1 MIVSIF
7 TKNVAS
13 NKVSLA
19 MLYPTFPLSPSGR
32 VLRQKRGGGGGGGE
46 KFLRLF
52 LILCFYVCKEVKYSL
67 CLDNLKIDCLLMF

>member
-32 VLRQKRGGGGGGGE
+32 VLRQKRGGGGE

>member
-32 VLRQKRGGGGGGGE
+32 VLRQKKGGGGE
-46 KFLRLF
+46 
-52 LILCFYVCKEVKYSL
+52 ILTFISDSVLL
-67 CLDNLKIDCLLMF
+67 CL

>member
-32 VLRQKRGGGGGGGE
+32 VLRQKRGGGE
-46 KFLRLF
+46 
-52 LILCFYVCKEVKYSL
+52 ILTFISDSVLL
-67 CLDNLKIDCLLMF
+67 CL